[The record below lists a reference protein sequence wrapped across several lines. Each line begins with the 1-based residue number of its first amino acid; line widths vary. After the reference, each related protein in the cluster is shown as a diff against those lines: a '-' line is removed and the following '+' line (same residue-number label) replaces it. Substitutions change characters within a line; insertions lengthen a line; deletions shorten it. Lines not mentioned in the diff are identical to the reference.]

1 MQKYFFIIFLSF
13 ILMVPAFSA
22 GGDGNS
28 EKSSGSNLGVKK
40 LDNYTFAVKKINKA
54 KKLEKKGKTVKAAKY
69 YQKALDYLLKVNAE
83 KPANPDTLNY
93 LGFSNRKLGNYD
105 DAEIYYLLGLEI
117 NPTHI
122 GINEYLGELY
132 VETNRIVKA
141 EERLNVIKN
150 CNCEEYDELKE
161 IIEGAK
167 RSIN

>member
-69 YQKALDYLLKVNAE
+69 YQKALDYLLKANAE

-105 DAEIYYLLGLEI
+105 DAEIYYLLGLEFVS
-117 NPTHI
+117 N
-122 GINEYLGELY
+122 L
-132 VETNRIVKA
+132 IV
-141 EERLNVIKN
+141 
-150 CNCEEYDELKE
+150 
-161 IIEGAK
+161 
-167 RSIN
+167 

>member
-1 MQKYFFIIFLSF
+1 
-13 ILMVPAFSA
+13 MVPVFSA

-69 YQKALDYLLKVNAE
+69 YQKALDYLLKANAE